1 MTSVEVAA
9 LAIPGIEGGMLGLLL
24 REDGTTYALSLRPL
38 LPGDNGTAPGQPT
51 SHLGIAL
58 AGI

>member
-1 MTSVEVAA
+1 
-9 LAIPGIEGGMLGLLL
+9 MLGLLL